1 MTAEALL
8 SINVP
13 VLFYVTANSDLTL
26 QSLVQAKKEAV
37 GIEDTL
43 SMDINNDGAVND
55 TDLTVIRK
63 TLLELI

>member
-26 QSLVQAKKEAV
+26 QSLVRAKKEAA

-63 TLLELI
+63 TLLNLI